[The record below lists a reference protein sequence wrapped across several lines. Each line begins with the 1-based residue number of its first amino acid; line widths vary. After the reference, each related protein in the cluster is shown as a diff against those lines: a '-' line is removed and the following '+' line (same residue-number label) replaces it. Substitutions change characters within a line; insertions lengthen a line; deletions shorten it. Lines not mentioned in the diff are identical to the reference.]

1 MARSMLSQIN
11 RFSSNSRS
19 GMVDQS
25 RNAKEAN
32 TANKIICKAVGF
44 KEVKASVKEM
54 LKVWLTLS
62 SSSSF
67 CRPQTMGNPDQ
78 SQPVGIKTSRP
89 ITQGSE
95 AAIKV
100 QGSRELESARL
111 AEHRQSMKLTAQIR
125 LTL

>member
-1 MARSMLSQIN
+1 
-11 RFSSNSRS
+11 
-19 GMVDQS
+19 MVDQS

-32 TANKIICKAVGF
+32 TANKTIFKAVGF
-44 KEVKASVKEM
+44 KGVKANVKEM

-67 CRPQTMGNPDQ
+67 CRLQTMGNPDQ
-78 SQPVGIKTSRP
+78 NQPVGIKTRRP

-111 AEHRQSMKLTAQIR
+111 VEHKPLMKLTAQIR
-125 LTL
+125 LTLSTTSMSCQR